1 MENGDGSRS
10 ESDHAHPKKAAP
22 RFLAHSPCRQQR
34 SLCRLPASCDEL
46 GDFLSAI
53 LADFLEVLVS
63 VFLGNGITTDLAD
76 AAVEARPVKLLY
88 LLPALLSDLLVE
100 VGAVPLCGGLATLLP
115 DLLVELRAMSLCGRG
130 ASAATSFSDGHRS
143 LVSRHRKHPFSPIEV
158 GRVLPGLGGKG
169 GCKSYASARPPG
181 EYPGG

>member
-46 GDFLSAI
+46 GDFLSAL

-63 VFLGNGITTDLAD
+63 VFLGNGIATDLAD

-100 VGAVPLCGGLATLLP
+100 VGAVP
-115 DLLVELRAMSLCGRG
+115 LCGRG

-169 GCKSYASARPPG
+169 GCKSYA
-181 EYPGG
+181 